1 MRSMS
6 ILAKVIPLIFLVLCT
21 KSVLVA
27 ADDLPLK
34 KVKPLTYVV
43 DYEPFWSPDS
53 RHIVLFP
60 AATVE

>member
-1 MRSMS
+1 M
-6 ILAKVIPLIFLVLCT
+6 IPLIFLVLCT